1 MENDKHIKNL
11 EETSQ
16 EIKTN
21 TTKSTTGESADLTQY
36 CCANVGCYQSKV

>member
-1 MENDKHIKNL
+1 MENDKHIENL

-21 TTKSTTGESADLTQY
+21 ITKHTTGESADLTQY
-36 CCANVGCYQSKV
+36 HCANVGCYQTNV